1 MADTEQTVYNVING
15 MCGLMYL
22 SGRIDCMD
30 EANLTVLREGVEM
43 FKQNRAFLAG
53 AYPRVVAPHVPVGDL
68 QSWQAAALEDEASR
82 RMLLAVWRNGAADD
96 VFEMDL
102 GLAGKTVSIA
112 QRFPTHIRDAKW
124 RYNANSGHLTVQM
137 PKNYTAR
144 LFEILVED

>member
-43 FKQNRAFLAG
+43 VKQNRAFLAG

-102 GLAGKTVSIA
+102 GLAWGK
-112 QRFPTHIRDAKW
+112 RCR
-124 RYNANSGHLTVQM
+124 
-137 PKNYTAR
+137 
-144 LFEILVED
+144 